1 VSEPEHL
8 PDGPLKRE
16 FEALHRRLAAIDD
29 RMRRMETAI
38 ERRASFAEGAAT
50 QAVTPA
56 IPATPTVPAGPDPLL
71 EPAAWLETMKA
82 QHPAPQNPPAQTPAQ
97 TPTPAP
103 APKPAPAAAS
113 APPPSKPAIA
123 ASSAVPPAVPSRPVP
138 PTPSVP
144 ASPAKEPTLAAHLRE
159 RKDHATPA
167 TAATP
172 ATPATPANS
181 SAGRPPAWAP
191 DASATD
197 ASTERPL
204 NAVSLE
210 QFLGGKVA
218 AWVGAL
224 IVVIAAGFFVK
235 FAYDQGWIGNTP
247 KWVRLLVATLFGFG
261 FLGAGEL
268 GLRRLGRPAAV
279 GFFGAG
285 VGTLVITALAS
296 ARPLDVLSEPMA
308 LLASTI
314 AAAIGIGVAWR
325 SRSAAVGA
333 LAILGALL
341 APAILGILL
350 VPGVAL
356 PFHITA
362 VMILGLGIS
371 ALAEQPFRQL
381 RWLTIVGSI
390 LVTVPWFFTV
400 GREMPFISIPMVA
413 IWWALVIGESWFAAV
428 RGQSTN
434 SNAIAAVV
442 ATAAAASTASL
453 AVIGGPFGSAWASPF
468 GYMPFALA
476 ALAAV
481 AAWQTVALGNAE
493 DAIDEDERRIA
504 RATGVYRSTLL
515 VSAGTLVAVG
525 VGVLFRYGGLAITWS
540 ALAWAYLELGRLTK
554 ARVAQILGFVTLSAA
569 GLALAVTLVLGFQ
582 GATSSWSMGEAWTI
596 LLPNGWWAGPF
607 FVVAVAAIGIRWRP
621 IAEPMGGALGE
632 FLDGIRVRAD
642 GSTPP
647 RDALSVDAPRGS
659 ATGDGL
665 VVFAGVLWTVLALIL
680 ARWAALPAFV
690 LIGAL
695 PAAVGLF
702 VGWPRVLASRT
713 AIQGTVVALTAAAVI
728 LWCIVA
734 LCAAIEPDHFGGRG
748 LPWPTFAVPIAIAFA
763 MGLLTVPMSRS
774 RRTDQPWLCAT
785 VGFVLVAITLEML
798 GLRNGNNLVE
808 VGNAIAVTAAVM
820 GWLSLAVCLLGIAL
834 RRAAVTTLGL
844 IVLTLACVSW
854 CALGT
859 LMPRID
865 SGVQPGWP
873 ILNVSSLT
881 GLALVAAAGCAAW
894 LLRRVHRE
902 SAGEGEAIAPPALH
916 AECRDHGGDDRH
928 LRHRQPRRGTDRR
941 RLRPFAAG
949 LGDALSI
956 ARQRLVGALRH
967 RQHRHRL
974 PPGDEHPPL
983 GGSRPANPHRRQGP
997 PRRHELGSDDLAGGR
1012 APRDRPCPGRDEC
1025 SLRQGD
1031 ADGGGEAADEE
1042 GGR

>member
-1 VSEPEHL
+1 MSEPDDL

-16 FEALHRRLAAIDD
+16 FEALHRRLEAIDD
-29 RMRRMETAI
+29 RMRRMEAAM
-38 ERRASFAEGAAT
+38 ERRASLAEGAAT
-50 QAVTPA
+50 PAVTPV
-56 IPATPTVPAGPDPLL
+56 TPVAP
-71 EPAAWLETMKA
+71 KA
-82 QHPAPQNPPAQTPAQ
+82 PS
-97 TPTPAP
+97 TPTPKPVLTP
-103 APKPAPAAAS
+103 APSAS
-113 APPPSKPAIA
+113 PAPPPSAPAIA
-123 ASSAVPPAVPSRPVP
+123 ASAAPSQAMPSRPVQ

-144 ASPAKEPTLAAHLRE
+144 ASPAKEPALLTHLRE
-159 RKDHATPA
+159 RKEHATA
-167 TAATP
+167 VDDST
-172 ATPATPANS
+172 S
-181 SAGRPPAWAP
+181 SIARPPAWAP
-191 DASATD
+191 DAGSTD
-197 ASTERPL
+197 ASTDRPL
-204 NAVSLE
+204 NAGSLE

-224 IVVIAAGFFVK
+224 VVVIAAGFFVK

-515 VSAGTLVAVG
+515 VSAGALVAVG

-554 ARVAQILGFVTLSAA
+554 ARVAQVLGFLTLSAA

-582 GATSSWSMGEAWTI
+582 GATGSWSMGDAWTV
-596 LLPNGWWAGPF
+596 LLPDGWWAGPF
-607 FVVAVAAIGIRWRP
+607 FVAVVAAIGIRWRP
-621 IAEPMGGALGE
+621 IADPMGGALGE
-632 FLDGIRVRAD
+632 FLDGMRVRAD

-647 RDALSVDAPRGS
+647 RDALIVDAPRGS
-659 ATGDGL
+659 ATGDAL

-695 PAAVGLF
+695 PSAVGLF
-702 VGWPRVLASRT
+702 VGWPRVLASRMV
-713 AIQGTVVALTAAAVI
+713 IQGTVVALTAAAAI

-734 LCAAIEPDHFGGRG
+734 LYASVDPDHFGGRG

-798 GLRNGNNLVE
+798 GLRSGNNLVE
-808 VGNAIAVTAAVM
+808 VGNAVAVTAAVM

-859 LMPRID
+859 LMPRVD

-873 ILNVSSLT
+873 ILNLSSLT

-902 SAGEGEAIAPPALH
+902 TAGEGEALLLLPFTPNVATTVAMIVTFVIGSLDAERIADGFVRSQQASETLSQSLVSVWWGLFGI
-916 AECRDHGGDDRH
+916 ASIAIGFRRATST
-928 LRHRQPRRGTDRR
+928 LRW
-941 RLRPFAAG
+941 AG
-949 LGDALSI
+949 LALLTLTVGKVL
-956 ARQRLVGALRH
+956 LVDMSSAATIWRVVALLAVGLVLVVTSVLYVKVMPMAEEKLRMKKV
-967 RQHRHRL
+967 
-974 PPGDEHPPL
+974 
-983 GGSRPANPHRRQGP
+983 
-997 PRRHELGSDDLAGGR
+997 DDDGGR
-1012 APRDRPCPGRDEC
+1012 A
-1025 SLRQGD
+1025 
-1031 ADGGGEAADEE
+1031 DGA
-1042 GGR
+1042 